1 MYIAPCSKKGSKN
14 STRTWS
20 RTLSINFFLNSVMYG
35 NHTQNRYHQQAGS
48 KWEKKRKICSWICCR
63 TTNLRSMILSAEI
76 AFMYSTILRLEENRM
91 PRGEKWKINF
101 SSSRNSTLQL
111 KLEMEIWMNSSNM
124 KHLVIHSC
132 FPGDK
137 SELIPILKRL
147 AKESEVPSD
156 LPGIDGLVIKGA
168 VIVN

>member
-1 MYIAPCSKKGSKN
+1 MKD
-14 STRTWS
+14 
-20 RTLSINFFLNSVMYG
+20 
-35 NHTQNRYHQQAGS
+35 
-48 KWEKKRKICSWICCR
+48 
-63 TTNLRSMILSAEI
+63 
-76 AFMYSTILRLEENRM
+76 
-91 PRGEKWKINF
+91 NF
-101 SSSRNSTLQL
+101 SSSHNSTLQL

-132 FPGDK
+132 FSIMVRPGDK

-147 AKESEVPSD
+147 AKESKVPSD